1 VPAVLR
7 STPSGTP
14 RLRPLQLARRFVLA
28 ALLSTATL
36 WARSVEAECDS
47 AHFSPCFDANALWLP
62 AGPSSFFSMPD
73 TRVIAPAQLG
83 FGAAAELLHQPVVL
97 RAASPDADGREI
109 QVLESA
115 IDMSY
120 FLAFGLV
127 RNLEASVLASTRVH
141 QSGAG
146 AGSVASQSAAALS
159 HNAVRDP
166 RIGLAY
172 SLDEALALPGFGLR
186 LAVDATLPLGE
197 RDPFA
202 NERSFVVMP
211 NATLGYHH
219 GALQLNAEFGARL
232 RQAVDFGGVTLG
244 NQGFVALGVAG
255 TVLPG
260 WLTLSA
266 ELFGLPPLSD
276 NRGNAASPL
285 VRSARLFPAEW
296 LAGMHSAFGQG
307 GPWTLSIAG
316 GSGIPLSNE
325 TRESSSG
332 PQTSYFL
339 GMTAPDFRALMS
351 VRFTPAVASSKPR

>member
-1 VPAVLR
+1 M
-7 STPSGTP
+7 
-14 RLRPLQLARRFVLA
+14 
-28 ALLSTATL
+28 LST
-36 WARSVEAECDS
+36 RRVEASDCGS
-47 AHFSPCFDANALWLP
+47 PHFSPCFDANALWLP
-62 AGPSSFFSMPD
+62 AGRASFFSMPD
-73 TRVIAPAQLG
+73 TRVIARGQFG

-115 IDMSY
+115 LDFSY
-120 FLAFGLV
+120 FLAVGLA
-127 RNLEASVLASTRVH
+127 RNFEASVLASTRVH

-146 AGSVASQSAAALS
+146 AGSVASQSAAALP

-166 RIGLAY
+166 RLGIAY
-172 SLDEALALPGFGLR
+172 SLDETLAVPGFGLR
-186 LAVDATLPLGE
+186 LAVDATLPLGV

-219 GALQLNAEFGARL
+219 GALQLSAEFGARL

-244 NQGFVALGVAG
+244 NQGFVALGVAA
-255 TVLPG
+255 TVLPR

-266 ELFGLPPLSD
+266 EIFGLPSLSD
-276 NRGNAASPL
+276 NRGSAASPR
-285 VRSARLFPAEW
+285 VSSARLLPAEW

-332 PQTSYFL
+332 PETSYFL
-339 GMTAPDFRALMS
+339 GMTTPDFRALLS
-351 VRFTPAVASSKPR
+351 VRFTPAEAPSSLR